1 MRIKADTASD
11 FSGKKRKLV
20 SFGFTVVAGQVNPN
34 L

>member
-1 MRIKADTASD
+1 MRIEAVSASD

-20 SFGFTVVAGQVNPN
+20 SFGFTVVAGQVNLN

>member
-1 MRIKADTASD
+1 MKADTASD

-20 SFGFTVVAGQVNPN
+20 RVGFTVVAGQVNPN